1 MRVTEEDFEA
11 WNEAMATKY
20 NPEDY
25 YEGASSLVRFVERRR
40 LARVIDA
47 ADAHA
52 YDDVLEVGCG
62 PGVVLEALHVARIGR
77 AGSGRAGGAGGAG
90 DGRGGAA
97 AGTVPEHGRLVG
109 VDLSERMLEL
119 ALKRLQPLRSAGVE
133 MELHRAAAEEL
144 PFEDGSFDVIVCTE
158 VLEHVVDPA
167 AVIRELARVARP
179 AARIVMSVPNEPLI
193 NRLKR
198 IVGAFG
204 LFDRLL
210 PGIPKKMD
218 DEWHIH
224 SFDLGMLKGE
234 AKPFVTLADVRA
246 VPWNWL
252 PLRYVVL
259 AHRRPGEKPECS

>member
-1 MRVTEEDFEA
+1 MKVSEEDFEA

-25 YEGASSLVRFVERRR
+25 YEGASALVRFVERRR
-40 LARVIDA
+40 LARVVA
-47 ADAHA
+47 SADAHA
-52 YDDVLEVGCG
+52 YAHVLEVGCG
-62 PGVVLEALHVARIGR
+62 PGVVLEALHAARVGR
-77 AGSGRAGGAGGAG
+77 AGSGRAGVAGGAG
-90 DGRGGAA
+90 DGRGAA
-97 AGTVPEHGRLVG
+97 SAAVPEHGRLVG

-119 ALKRLQPLRSAGVE
+119 ALKRLEPLKSAGVE
-133 MELHRAAAEEL
+133 VELHRAAAEEL

-158 VLEHVVDPA
+158 VLEHVVHPA

-218 DEWHIH
+218 DEWHLH
-224 SFDLGMLKGE
+224 SFDLGMLQGE
-234 AKPFVTLADVRA
+234 AKPFVTLVDVRA
-246 VPWNWL
+246 VPWSWL

-259 AHRRPGEKPECS
+259 AQRRAPEKPECP